1 MLARLFWFT
10 LVHTVFTAFGQSD
23 YSFQVRKYQCEIES
37 LLPTTTTISSTTR
50 SSTTS
55 TFEFQSV
62 LRSCP
67 RTQCPLSFQAF
78 ETAMNSADTDN
89 NKFYEVI
96 SYYQTMKKTFPD
108 EDVRI
113 SCMINGIEMLQ
124 IPEIAKIL
132 SATELKQ
139 YCAVMSS
146 VRLGLPSNI
155 LVGCPSPN
163 QIKVS
168 PSSGDPT
175 FSSYDGCITACGIPV
190 SDSCKQE
197 CIKTD
202 GKCVSPPK
210 TFTEFVTCK
219 NDVYGND
226 CTAEGYSS
234 LDYKTDS
241 QATPPSINNNPTLN
255 PMASKALANACAVFQ
270 LNPIEGMLWD
280 DLSDRVDSGRCTTL
294 SYYYQCGQNPAQLT
308 QQDNS
313 TLNANILQAISACEA
328 KIDVRVC
335 CGHTGVVELD
345 NSECANNNCVLNGL
359 QTYIY
364 TVCMPLSVSSSSL
377 VSSQVSIVFS
387 LAILVILNLK
397 F

>member
-155 LVGCPSPN
+155 LVREDMRITFRFGVKKNEKNIFVAYLSFINLLCYAKGWLPLTKPN
-163 QIKVS
+163 QSVAVIRYVLRNN
-168 PSSGDPT
+168 
-175 FSSYDGCITACGIPV
+175 FLLLHV
-190 SDSCKQE
+190 LKQ
-197 CIKTD
+197 
-202 GKCVSPPK
+202 
-210 TFTEFVTCK
+210 
-219 NDVYGND
+219 Y
-226 CTAEGYSS
+226 
-234 LDYKTDS
+234 
-241 QATPPSINNNPTLN
+241 
-255 PMASKALANACAVFQ
+255 
-270 LNPIEGMLWD
+270 
-280 DLSDRVDSGRCTTL
+280 
-294 SYYYQCGQNPAQLT
+294 
-308 QQDNS
+308 
-313 TLNANILQAISACEA
+313 
-328 KIDVRVC
+328 
-335 CGHTGVVELD
+335 
-345 NSECANNNCVLNGL
+345 
-359 QTYIY
+359 
-364 TVCMPLSVSSSSL
+364 
-377 VSSQVSIVFS
+377 
-387 LAILVILNLK
+387 
-397 F
+397 